1 MQTSTRLL
9 WVSAILAIAGLGL
22 IDFGYGRYAT
32 HHFVPNMTLQKAEAA
47 GTRCLVTLGD
57 SRMAAGIDAPILTTA
72 LRAGAIE
79 TCVAPLAIGALPIS
93 GQAMALRRLMHDL
106 GVPRWVVLG
115 ASAGTLLEENSP
127 DPSAFF
133 GNRAAELAWSD
144 SSDIYRYYPRFPF
157 ADLDRGVRFWF
168 ARSNALTTYASAT
181 WIKTQALQD
190 RLVGNRP
197 ETQRNRFG
205 SLKDMQA
212 LLGSFRDQ
220 ATQALAAPNGGYR
233 LNPWF
238 ELVRSLVHHSGAR
251 LIVLEVPMPASYR
264 REVLDSSAGRR
275 YRGWLESQLAR
286 SGDAFLDM
294 SAPRSIHDRDFA
306 DGIHLDKDG
315 AKAFSSDLG
324 EKLAPLLASAAAAQQ
339 QSPVNTESVNAR

>member
-57 SRMAAGIDAPILTTA
+57 SRMSAGIDAPSLTTA

-79 TCVAPLAIGALPIS
+79 SCVAPLAIGALSIS

-144 SSDIYRYYPRFPF
+144 SSD
-157 ADLDRGVRFWF
+157 
-168 ARSNALTTYASAT
+168 
-181 WIKTQALQD
+181 
-190 RLVGNRP
+190 
-197 ETQRNRFG
+197 
-205 SLKDMQA
+205 
-212 LLGSFRDQ
+212 
-220 ATQALAAPNGGYR
+220 
-233 LNPWF
+233 
-238 ELVRSLVHHSGAR
+238 
-251 LIVLEVPMPASYR
+251 
-264 REVLDSSAGRR
+264 
-275 YRGWLESQLAR
+275 
-286 SGDAFLDM
+286 
-294 SAPRSIHDRDFA
+294 
-306 DGIHLDKDG
+306 
-315 AKAFSSDLG
+315 
-324 EKLAPLLASAAAAQQ
+324 
-339 QSPVNTESVNAR
+339 